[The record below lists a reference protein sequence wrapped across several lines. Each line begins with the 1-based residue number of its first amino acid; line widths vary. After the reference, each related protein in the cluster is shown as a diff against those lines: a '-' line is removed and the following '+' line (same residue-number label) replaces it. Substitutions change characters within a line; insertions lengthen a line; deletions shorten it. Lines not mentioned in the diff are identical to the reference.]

1 MVHVNAHHRFVAP
14 RVPLPYAG
22 RVNDHDAALA
32 KRIGVAIRR
41 RRSEIGWSQATL
53 AERIETSV
61 EYTSMLER
69 GARLPSVPTLV
80 ALADALGASI
90 DDLVRGERER
100 STRDDE
106 SLLAAA
112 RAVPQAIRPLVTQ
125 MLLAV
130 AEPRA
135 RFDVIDPAKP
145 RARRSKR
152 A

>member
-1 MVHVNAHHRFVAP
+1 MVHVNEDRWFIAP
-14 RVPLPYAG
+14 RVPLPYAE

-32 KRIGVAIRR
+32 KRIGAAIRR
-41 RRSEIGWSQATL
+41 RRSDLGWSQATL

-80 ALADALGASI
+80 ALAGALGASI
-90 DDLVRGERER
+90 DDLVRGER
-100 STRDDE
+100 SPRDDE
-106 SLLAAA
+106 ALIAAA
-112 RAVPQAIRPLVTQ
+112 RAVPPAIRPLVTQ

-135 RFDVIDPAKP
+135 RFGVIEPAKP
-145 RARRSKR
+145 RARRPKR